1 MTLSHYLI
9 RNIERKGFMSISDN
23 LTQQKLQEILLN
35 LHEVG
40 QNTKNMSVVEMIE
53 IIKNQFTLENKLKE
67 K

>member
-1 MTLSHYLI
+1 
-9 RNIERKGFMSISDN
+9 MSISDN